1 MTLWDRHIPAES
13 KVESTLWAV
22 GVITL
27 ASYITLAVE
36 IAFAAFKKTNDLT
49 DAIMERLSCV
59 EELLTD
65 YRTGDRVNASIQT
78 TLDRLAMTGT
88 SGMRRTLRRSSFDP
102 QYATEMGA
110 VVALTGRL
118 VDLAA
123 NLPHFS
129 GGVSQSARE
138 RIGGVATRIRE
149 IRNAITEGSVPQV
162 HESPGEREI
171 SSNLPLLGE
180 LEQTV
185 SLILQT
191 LAGSKSLPVFAP
203 SPDLGAGR
211 ARTYVSGEL
220 LDPEHIKFALRGCLA
235 ATASYITFN
244 ALFWPE
250 ISTAVTTCFLTALTT
265 IGASRQKQIVRFA
278 GAIIGGFVIGMGAQ
292 IFILPHIDSIAG
304 FTALYIVV
312 IAGAA
317 WIATSSARLS
327 YLGVQLAMTFC
338 LISLQNSGS
347 RLRLP
352 WQEIVSSACCSD
364 C

>member
-1 MTLWDRHIPAES
+1 
-13 KVESTLWAV
+13 
-22 GVITL
+22 
-27 ASYITLAVE
+27 
-36 IAFAAFKKTNDLT
+36 
-49 DAIMERLSCV
+49 
-59 EELLTD
+59 
-65 YRTGDRVNASIQT
+65 
-78 TLDRLAMTGT
+78 
-88 SGMRRTLRRSSFDP
+88 
-102 QYATEMGA
+102 
-110 VVALTGRL
+110 
-118 VDLAA
+118 
-123 NLPHFS
+123 
-129 GGVSQSARE
+129 
-138 RIGGVATRIRE
+138 
-149 IRNAITEGSVPQV
+149 
-162 HESPGEREI
+162 
-171 SSNLPLLGE
+171 
-180 LEQTV
+180 
-185 SLILQT
+185 
-191 LAGSKSLPVFAP
+191 VFAP